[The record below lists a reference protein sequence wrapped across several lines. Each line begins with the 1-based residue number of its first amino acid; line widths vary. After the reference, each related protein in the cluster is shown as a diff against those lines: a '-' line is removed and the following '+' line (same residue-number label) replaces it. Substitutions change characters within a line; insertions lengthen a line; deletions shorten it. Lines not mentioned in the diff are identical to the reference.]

1 MFKVSNVGSV
11 VVSGVTIVS
20 FLVLSI
26 SDIPKILLNSLV
38 FLYLYNSLEIK
49 A

>member
-11 VVSGVTIVS
+11 VVSRVTIVP
-20 FLVLSI
+20 FVVLAT

-38 FLYLYNSLEIK
+38 INICKTF
-49 A
+49 

>member
-20 FLVLSI
+20 FVVLAT
-26 SDIPKILLNSLV
+26 SDIPKILLNILFIDICITV
-38 FLYLYNSLEIK
+38 
-49 A
+49 